1 MTPVQR
7 AKYAAL
13 QEQLRRR
20 AENLRGQRARRPGG
34 ETLDS
39 LR

>member
-1 MTPVQR
+1 V
-7 AKYAAL
+7 KYAAL

-20 AENLRGQRARRPGG
+20 AENLRRQRARTSEEPG
-34 ETLDS
+34 LDS

>member
-7 AKYAAL
+7 ARYAAL

-20 AENLRGQRARRPGG
+20 AEKLRGQRVGADS
-34 ETLDS
+34 TLGADD